1 MSEFVCTPIMGV
13 KFELTSRY
21 SDPLPVELDA
31 FGLICSAKDRI
42 LNKLVAVKK
51 ITRPFG
57 SSMLAKSALR
67 EVKLLRYMRH
77 ENIIGLADVFIS
89 PQEDLYI
96 VTDLM
101 WTNLQVLI
109 AKGPLHS
116 DFAKCFLYQ
125 ILRGLKYVHS
135 AGIIHRDL
143 KPHSILIDENCDL
156 RICDFGHARLQDF
169 KMTGYVATRYYR
181 APEIMLNWQEYSEK
195 VDIWGAACILAEM
208 LRGTPLFPANS
219 HADQFALFVNLLGNP
234 SEHIV
239 DNIKNNN
246 TRAFVQSLPKCER
259 RPLAETFPE
268 MDREALDILERML
281 SFDVDERISAE
292 VALSHPYVA
301 TYHDPT
307 DEPVVD
313 SPFDWRFDNAEVN
326 IEAWK
331 TAVIKEV
338 LFFRQQALHRRQQI
352 TLRNAIIDATQGHVP
367 PTIIDTTKE
376 HIPPPA
382 PVAVFPVMG
391 IEEFTPPEEDD
402 FCDDISAFIHDF
414 N

>member
-1 MSEFVCTPIMGV
+1 MSEFICSLIMGV
-13 KFELTSRY
+13 KFELTARY

-42 LNKLVAVKK
+42 QNKLVAVKK
-51 ITRPFG
+51 IAKPFE
-57 SSMLAKSALR
+57 SSSLAKSALR

-77 ENIIGLADVFIS
+77 ENVNLPIIGLADVFIS
-89 PQEDLYI
+89 PKEDLYI

-109 AKGPLHS
+109 AKGPIHS
-116 DFAKCFLYQ
+116 DFSKCFIYQ

-143 KPHSILIDENCDL
+143 KPTSILIDENCDL
-156 RICDFGHARLQDF
+156 RICDFGHARIQDY

-195 VDIWGAACILAEM
+195 VDIWSTACILAEM
-208 LRGTPLFPANS
+208 LRGTPLFPATG
-219 HADQFALFVNLLGNP
+219 HTDQFNLFVKLLGNP
-234 SEHIV
+234 TDRTVEK
-239 DNIKNNN
+239 IKNKSCK
-246 TRAFVQSLPKCER
+246 QE
-259 RPLAETFPE
+259 PLADVFPE
-268 MDREALDILERML
+268 MDRDAIDMLEKML

-292 VALSHPYVA
+292 TALSHPYVA

-313 SPFDWRFDNAEVN
+313 SQFDWGFDN
-326 IEAWK
+326 IEGSTSSWK
-331 TAVIKEV
+331 TAVFKEV
-338 LFFRQQALHRRQQI
+338 LFFRQQALHRRQQQI
-352 TLRNAIIDATQGHVP
+352 SLRDAIINATKGH
-367 PTIIDTTKE
+367 
-376 HIPPPA
+376 A
-382 PVAVFPVMG
+382 PLPEPEPVTVFP
-391 IEEFTPPEEDD
+391 ITEIPEFTMDEQNG
-402 FCDDISAFIHDF
+402 FSDDISAFIHDF